1 VKDAEKGD
9 IKIMAAQAKQVL
21 KHIAVGRQTTMIR
34 GPARDGDEPE
44 SEPGSPAGNATPG
57 GASVRSG
64 MWGLRKPDAAKAAS
78 AEENT

>member
-1 VKDAEKGD
+1 MKDAEKGD
-9 IKIMAAQAKQVL
+9 VRIIAAHAKEVI
-21 KHIAVGRQTTMIR
+21 KHIAVGRQTTLIR
-34 GPARDGDEPE
+34 GTFRDGDEPE

-64 MWGLRKPDAAKAAS
+64 MWGFRKPDAAKAAS